1 MRIGRFSRT
10 GRPHAGDPPG
20 GRPVSA
26 ADETPRASVLHS
38 DGVPPTDGAKGA
50 TPSDPL
56 RLCVFTT
63 IAVLSWLLTPPLVV
77 VWMATLGLLG
87 YTRAYRRG
95 LTRSNCLLR
104 DVRLVLLYLTLA
116 WVAGAYFTIRSVIGW
131 VS

>member
-1 MRIGRFSRT
+1 M
-10 GRPHAGDPPG
+10 
-20 GRPVSA
+20 SA
-26 ADETPRASVLHS
+26 ADDSPRASVLHS
-38 DGVPPTDGAKGA
+38 DGAPPTAGAKGDA
-50 TPSDPL
+50 PYDPL

-95 LTRSNCLLR
+95 LTRSSCLLR

-116 WVAGAYFTIRSVIGW
+116 WAAGAYFTVRSVIGW
-131 VS
+131 IG